1 MKLEILRVLVLLA
14 LFSANVF
21 PQEAK
26 PRRRTDAWPMRAKVY
41 EPLIASTAQRYN
53 VDPRLLWTI
62 AYLESRF
69 KEDVVSYKNGKPC
82 AYGMMQFTIATARR
96 YGLTNPYNPTES
108 IDAAARYV
116 RDLQTRFGPRV
127 DLILAAYNAGE
138 GTVEAFRDG
147 KTVVLPTN
155 KVINPRGLRTG
166 GIPPY
171 NETRHY
177 VAEGGIIY
185 GKLTRASIFQET
197 TLVYKFSPD
206 RSSTRVNAYHQS
218 SFYSSGAATN
228 PSVEPTV
235 KPARPNQTNSIY
247 AN

>member
-1 MKLEILRVLVLLA
+1 MKLETLRVLVLLA

-26 PRRRTDAWPMRAKVY
+26 PGGRTDAWPMRAKVY
-41 EPLIASTAQRYN
+41 EPLIASAAQRYN
-53 VDPRLLWTI
+53 VDPRLLWTM

-69 KEDVVSYKNGKPC
+69 RKDVVSYKNGKPC

-96 YGLTNPYNPTES
+96 YGLTNPYNPKES
-108 IDAAARYV
+108 IDAAARCV

-138 GTVEAFRDG
+138 GTIEAFRDG
-147 KTVVLPTN
+147 KTLVLPNN
-155 KVINPRGLRTG
+155 KIINPRGLRTG

-171 NETRHY
+171 KETRHY
-177 VAEGGIIY
+177 IAQGGIIY
-185 GKLTRASIFQET
+185 GKLTRAAIFQET
-197 TLVYKFSPD
+197 TSVYKSSPE
-206 RSSTRVNAYHQS
+206 RKSTRVNAGRQG
-218 SFYSSGAATN
+218 SFYSSGAATT
-228 PSVEPTV
+228 PSLEPTG
-235 KPARPNQTNSIY
+235 KPSRSNRSNSIY

>member
-1 MKLEILRVLVLLA
+1 MGILRVLILLA
-14 LFSANVF
+14 LLSANVF
-21 PQEAK
+21 PQEVK
-26 PRRRTDAWPMRAKVY
+26 PGERTDAWPMRAKVY

-69 KEDVVSYKNGKPC
+69 REDVVSYKDGKPC

-96 YGLTNPYNPTES
+96 YGLINPHDPKAS

-116 RDLQTRFGPRV
+116 RDLQTRFGPHPE
-127 DLILAAYNAGE
+127 LILAAYNAGE
-138 GTVEAFRDG
+138 GTIEAFRDG
-147 KTVVLPTN
+147 KTLVLPTN

-177 VAEGGIIY
+177 VAQGGIIY
-185 GKLTRASIFQET
+185 GKITREAIFHAT
-197 TLVYKFSPD
+197 SFDK
-206 RSSTRVNAYHQS
+206 SSYNLSSNAMPVNTGRQK
-218 SFYSSGAATN
+218 SFYYSDDTPNASSKH
-228 PSVEPTV
+228 TV
-235 KPARPNQTNSIY
+235 KPTKPNRNNSIY
-247 AN
+247 VY